1 MNSSHVTYNVNTVT
15 TNEAY
20 KYSQTVVVRRYSDFL
35 WLHDILAQEY
45 PYAVIPPMPQKNC

>member
-45 PYAVIPPMPQKNC
+45 PTP